1 LIDIVISTLDNES
14 DKPDAAAIRRLK
26 RAAFGRILS
35 QERSRLTLVGG
46 LIDELEAELAGWE

>member
-1 LIDIVISTLDNES
+1 
-14 DKPDAAAIRRLK
+14 LK